1 MRARVFECVYR
12 KARPCVFE
20 CVCVSLE
27 RDGSPRRVNKL
38 RPSLTQGRHGRAFL
52 FSNVVNITLGAKEDR
67 NLITGLHTVADVYC
81 NSCQTILGAYVPA
94 VVLPACTVERNQSK
108 QTSWHPNDRLE
119 VCGGL

>member
-1 MRARVFECVYR
+1 MRVRQDMSR
-12 KARPCVFE
+12 LARPGRGE
-20 CVCVSLE
+20 QTQT
-27 RDGSPRRVNKL
+27 
-38 RPSLTQGRHGRAFL
+38 SLTQGRHGRAFL

>member
-1 MRARVFECVYR
+1 MRT
-12 KARPCVFE
+12 CVFE
-20 CVCVSLE
+20 CVCDRICPVSLALV
-27 RDGSPRRVNKL
+27 GVNKL